1 MKKKTFVLLS
11 LLLITT
17 VLITG
22 TVMAQ
27 DPVTVRIFVG
37 LGTGTQP
44 TQIAA
49 QEALAERFNAEHDD
63 IQIEFMIVPTEEAR
77 TRLQSMIAGGNAP
90 ELVGPHGISTIAQFL
105 DLWAD
110 VTPFIEAEGFDLS
123 DFYPLSLELNSYPER
138 NTGLPLGLF
147 PSFILF
153 NADLFDAYGV
163 EYPPMDFE
171 DESWTMDALREKA
184 MMLTI
189 DENGNNAMSEDFDPD
204 SIIQWGFSD
213 AWSDG
218 RGRLAI
224 WGAENIGRPTNDDY
238 TQAVANSEEWVQGMQ
253 WISDGIHVDRF
264 IAGPDGEAA
273 FETTGLGTPLD
284 GGLLAMFHSHTWYL
298 TEVAETFDDLQFN
311 LQIAPV
317 PFNPQGERIAR
328 IHADN
333 FTMPEAA
340 ENKEA
345 AWEVMKW
352 LTSPEVIVDVCLIYG
367 CIPARQSVAGEFE
380 GVLEERFPG
389 LDYNVIFESINYL
402 DDPNH
407 ESWVPQWGRVNDVM
421 NFAYEQIFLG
431 ENTDAQSVLDT
442 ANAEIQALLDE
453 YWAEQE

>member
-1 MKKKTFVLLS
+1 MYRNRFLIAVLL
-11 LLLITT
+11 
-17 VLITG
+17 VLILLASS
-22 TVMAQ
+22 VSAQ
-27 DPVTVRIFVG
+27 EPVTVRIFVG

-49 QEALAERFNAEHDD
+49 QEALAERFNSEHDD
-63 IQIEFMIVPTEEAR
+63 IQIEFVIVPTEEAR
-77 TRLQSMIAGGNAP
+77 TRLQAMIAGGNAP

-110 VTPFIEAEGFDLS
+110 ITPFIEADGLDTS
-123 DFYPLSLELNSYPER
+123 DFYELSLQLNAYPEK

-147 PSFILF
+147 PSFILY

-163 EYPPMDFE
+163 DYPTASYD
-171 DESWTMDALREKA
+171 DESWTIDAMTETA
-184 MMLTI
+184 MLLTI
-189 DENGNNAMSEDFDPD
+189 DENGNNATSPDFDPD
-204 SIIQWGFSD
+204 AIVQWGFSD

-218 RGRLAI
+218 RGRLAM
-224 WGAENIGRPTNDDY
+224 WGAPDIGRPTNADY
-238 TQAVANSEEWVQGMQ
+238 TTATANSEQWVAGLQ
-253 WISDGIHVDRF
+253 WLSDGLHVDHF

-273 FETTGLGTPLD
+273 FEVTGLGTPLD

-317 PFNPQGERIAR
+317 PFNPDGGRVAR

-333 FTMPEAA
+333 FTIPDAA

-352 LTSPEVIVDVCLIYG
+352 LTSEDVIVDVCLIYG
-367 CIPARQSVAGEFE
+367 CIPARQSVADEFE
-380 GVLEERFPG
+380 AVLGDRFPG
-389 LDYNVIFESINYL
+389 LDYSIIFEAINYL

-407 ESWVPQWGRVNDVM
+407 ESWVPEWGRVNDVM
-421 NFAYEQIFLG
+421 NFAYDQVFTGQE
-431 ENTDAQSVLDT
+431 TDAQTVLDA
-442 ANAEIQALLDE
+442 ANEEIQGLLDE
-453 YWAEQE
+453 YNAE